1 MADLYLSM
9 TSAAGAFK
17 SVVAALREDDLA
29 KRTPCDDYTVRALVN
44 HLLYWGPWLVAA
56 GRKEP
61 APAVEGGESDNDL
74 TQSDWATALEKQT
87 DELIDVFGRPG
98 ALDGMSKMGS
108 VEMPASVIAGM
119 VLAEL
124 ALHGWD
130 LAVATGQ
137 ELTID
142 EDTATALYAA
152 ADGMAEQARAMG
164 VFGPEVPVPA
174 SASTM
179 DRALGLVGR
188 DPAWRP

>member
-9 TSAAGAFK
+9 TSAADAFK
-17 SVVAALREDDLA
+17 TVVTAVREDDLA
-29 KRTPCDDYTVRALVN
+29 KRTPCDDYTVRALLN
-44 HLLYWGPWLVAA
+44 HLLYWGPWLVAG

-61 APAVEGGESDNDL
+61 APAVEGGETDNDL
-74 TQSDWATALEKQT
+74 TRSDWAAALRKQT
-87 DELIDVFGRPG
+87 DELTDVFGKPG

-119 VLAEL
+119 ALAEL

-142 EDTATALYAA
+142 EDTAADLYAA
-152 ADGMAEQARAMG
+152 VDAMAEQARAMG

-174 SASTM
+174 SSSTL